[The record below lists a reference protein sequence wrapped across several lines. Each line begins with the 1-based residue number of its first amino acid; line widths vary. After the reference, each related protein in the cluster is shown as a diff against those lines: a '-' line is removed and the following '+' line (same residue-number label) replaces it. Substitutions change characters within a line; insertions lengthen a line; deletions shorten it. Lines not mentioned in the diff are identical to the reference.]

1 MAVESRRL
9 GLGASGFGGGA
20 GRPRGSRPA
29 SEVPR
34 LRLLWLIVVAGI
46 LASAVWG
53 RLAYWQVLQH
63 RNLTERAVA
72 EHSELVA
79 LPATRGV
86 LLDREMR
93 PLAVNT
99 TVYSVYLSPQLV
111 DPRDRERVAV
121 GLAQTLSVPVDEVM
135 TTLTSGRK
143 FAYVARRQGKQRAD
157 ALRKL
162 QLPGVGLQA
171 EQQRSYLPG
180 GDPSTTLAA
189 NLLGYV
195 NNDGAGQYG
204 VEAFYNQRLSGQD
217 GFMSTYRDLAN
228 REISL
233 GASRNQAPVNGSDLV
248 LTLDGNIQYAAEQ
261 ALANGVRAAKAESGS
276 VVVMDPRTGGIVA
289 SANYPSFNAN
299 QFTSADP
306 ARVKD
311 STVFDLYEPGSVMK
325 VVTLAGALD
334 AHAITPQTSFYDPGY
349 TNVQGQV
356 IKDWDLKNHGT
367 VTMTNVL
374 EHSLNVGAIKA
385 EQLEGP
391 DNFYRYLQDFGF
403 GGPSGVDVAG
413 ERSAPM
419 GPQSQW
425 KPIDMATASFGQG
438 IAVNMVQMCAAL
450 NVIANHGRYAQPHV
464 VERIGGQPANA
475 GPPQRQ
481 VISPEAADQM
491 AQMMKSVVQN
501 GSGWTA
507 RVPGFERD
515 QAGKTG
521 TSQMP
526 ENGVYSFDH
535 VWASYAGFLPA
546 DNPRYTMLVVVRK
559 PNNGSFDHNE
569 GYYVS
574 APIWKQIAAAIDFQW
589 RITPN
594 GPSAPVP
601 PPSQVSG

>member
-1 MAVESRRL
+1 MAVETGRL
-9 GLGASGFGGGA
+9 GFGGS
-20 GRPRGSRPA
+20 GSRTRKERPEPDA
-29 SEVPR
+29 PR
-34 LRLLWLIVVAGI
+34 LRVLWLIVMAAL
-46 LASAVWG
+46 LASAIWG
-53 RLAYWQVLQH
+53 RLAYWQVVEHGKLAGQA
-63 RNLTERAVA
+63 LA
-72 EHSELVA
+72 EHSELVT
-79 LPATRGV
+79 LPASRGV

-99 TVYSVYLSPQLV
+99 TVYSVYVSPQLI
-111 DPRDRERVAV
+111 DPRDRERVAL
-121 GLAQTLSVPVDEVM
+121 GLGQSLSVPAEQVM
-135 TTLTSGRK
+135 ATLVSGRK
-143 FAYVARRQGKQRAD
+143 FAYIARRQSKDRAD

-180 GDPSTTLAA
+180 ADPATTLAA

-195 NNDGAGQYG
+195 NYDGVGQYG
-204 VEAFYNQRLSGQD
+204 VEAFYNQRLAGQD
-217 GFMSTYRDLAN
+217 GLMSTYRDLAN

-233 GASRNQAPVNGSDLV
+233 GGARYQAPVNGSDLV
-248 LTLDGNIQYAAEQ
+248 LSIDSNIQYAAEQ
-261 ALANGVRAAKAESGS
+261 ALANGVKAAKAESGS
-276 VVVMDPRTGGIVA
+276 VIVMDPKTGGIVA
-289 SANYPSFNAN
+289 SADYPSYNGN
-299 QFTSADP
+299 QFTAADP

-311 STVFDLYEPGSVMK
+311 PIVFDLYEPGSVMK

-334 AHAITPQTSFYDPGY
+334 AHAITPQTTFYDPGY
-349 TNVQGQV
+349 TTVQGQV

-391 DNFYRYLQDFGF
+391 DNFYRYLQAFGF
-403 GGPSGVDVAG
+403 GSPTGLDVAG

-419 GPQSQW
+419 GPPAQW
-425 KPIDMATASFGQG
+425 KPIDLATASFGQG
-438 IAVNMVQMCAAL
+438 IAVNMVQMCSAL
-450 NVIANHGRYAQPHV
+450 NVIANHGRYAPPHV
-464 VERIGGQPANA
+464 VERIGGQPTNLAA
-475 GPPQRQ
+475 TQRQ

-491 AQMMKSVVQN
+491 TQMMKSVVQN

-507 RVPGFERD
+507 RVPGFEKD

-521 TSQMP
+521 TSQMA

-569 GYYVS
+569 GYFVS
-574 APIWKQIAAAIDFQW
+574 APIWKQIASAIDFQW
-589 RITPN
+589 RITPT
-594 GPSAPVP
+594 GPVAPPRPSA
-601 PPSQVSG
+601 QVSG